1 METINIICVDDQREV
16 LSAVVRDLAPLA
28 DHFNIEECES
38 AAECEELMDE
48 LDADGE
54 HVALVISDHVMPLKT
69 GVQLLTEIADD
80 PRFGEVKK
88 ILLTGLA
95 THADTIKAVNQAHI
109 DHYLEKA
116 WDGEELLHIS
126 KQLLT
131 EYIVSQGLDYQSRLA
146 VLDAP
151 TLYKLIQ

>member
-1 METINIICVDDQREV
+1 MTTINIICVDDQREV

-28 DHFNIEECES
+28 SFFNIEECES
-38 AAECEELMDE
+38 ADECEELLEE
-48 LDADGE
+48 LDATGE
-54 HVALVISDHVMPLKT
+54 QVALIISDHVMPIKT
-69 GVQLLTEIADD
+69 GVQLLTDLAND
-80 PRFGEVKK
+80 PRFRSTKK

-116 WDGEELLHIS
+116 WDGAELLQIS

-131 EYIVSQGLDYQSRLA
+131 EFVVEQGLDYQEYLS

>member
-80 PRFGEVKK
+80 PRFREVKK

>member
-28 DHFNIEECES
+28 DYFNIEECES

-54 HVALVISDHVMPLKT
+54 HIALVISDHVMPLKT

-80 PRFGEVKK
+80 SRFKEVKK

-116 WDGEELLHIS
+116 WDGQELLQIS

-131 EYIVSQGLDYQSRLA
+131 EYIVSQGLDYESRLA

>member
-1 METINIICVDDQREV
+1 MTTINIICVDDQREV

-28 DHFNIEECES
+28 SYFNIEECES
-38 AAECEELMDE
+38 AGECEELLDE
-48 LDADGE
+48 LDANGE
-54 HVALVISDHVMPLKT
+54 RVALIISDHVMPVKT
-69 GVQLLTEIADD
+69 GVQLLTDLANE
-80 PRFGEVKK
+80 PRFRSIRK

-116 WDGEELLHIS
+116 WDGAELLQIS

-131 EYIVSQGLDYQSRLA
+131 EFVVEQGLDYQDYLS